1 VELDIL
7 TVQQFEALRKAFPGT
22 DFANISPI
30 ILDQRKKKD
39 PEELERIR
47 RACDAIHQGHEAVL
61 SNLREGI
68 TELELAAL

>member
-1 VELDIL
+1 LKRSARPSQERIL
-7 TVQQFEALRKAFPGT
+7 PT
-22 DFANISPI
+22 SPQSFLI
-30 ILDQRKKKD
+30 REKKKD

-68 TELELAAL
+68 TELELAAAVEMPIA